1 MADYNYH
8 RPDIV
13 GQEWVP
19 ILDAHY
25 EPDITIERGYSFT
38 LTQTGAPLVLNRGI
52 YHVNSTPTGVT
63 TSQVPFVAVT
73 PKSRE
78 FTSGPTIKTIIPCSG
93 TTNAGTHGAF
103 FGTLTGAQALQNP
116 SNGSGFNFS
125 TGVASTTASGNLEL
139 AFDVSGSALGAFT
152 NARIFNLSFIYT
164 ADGNGVSAATLPNFM
179 QTSVAHQ
186 GVFVFYG
193 NGVLEGGASLRGDT
207 TTSISRISLGE
218 INPNWSNATYQATND
233 RYPWTVTRLN
243 LFDESVGSPNFRF
256 RFNWQL
262 DTLNGSGYPS
272 LNYAALEVTWAPFDN
287 RIAYGGRH
295 LGFDQAATAGP
306 VFYSVGDNFVILR
319 TSGTLA
325 TGAGLRAQSGEYTVT
340 THLADLG
347 DMNQPIFG
355 VNAAAA
361 TNTRPTF
368 NAIRELYQEP
378 PIQGVKIDR
387 VLAATDEFGI
397 ETSAIIPAVGLTVT
411 GDTNVYSGCHG
422 YRYQTQALAFV
433 LSSATQQFQSVNFD
447 GSLPYPWVR
456 FYARLASGEPK
467 GGIQFADAV
476 GANNTFVRITGEEL
490 LALPEI
496 VDGWREV
503 TLRFVP
509 PSNVPTMDG
518 STLTRNWVWS
528 VFDVTST
535 SAETSYEIMAA
546 ASSTIMQ
553 NANYET
559 SSFDVNILFGKATT
573 ADATFLF
580 STDPPAITGIGATPS
595 TFAVTG
601 IGTECSTTPHCIP
614 ETVPYNRVT
623 WTAPNFGTTILDTFD
638 RDVSSS
644 WGNANTGQLWTN
656 VGGAASDY
664 SVSATGSHGIHTHT
678 AVNVG
683 HHSTIGPLTLRDFDA
698 FAELQWPSLA
708 PLTAPYEVA
717 IIGRF
722 MDTSNYYYFR
732 VRWTQTDVLEVD
744 IMRVLA
750 GVFTQLTTTVSNPNS
765 FSTGGTANGIVSM
778 RVQAQGSTLRMKV
791 WDATLVDE
799 PVAWTQTVSDTSI
812 ATGQVGLRSELITG
826 NTNALPVQFRFPTF
840 AVSPPTGA
848 FGYYELQRSDE
859 LTDWQTIL
867 QATSPIITGFNDAE
881 ARIGVQS
888 DYRMRQVNVHGF
900 EGPWSSTVSATAPA
914 STGVSYFLAFTSN
927 EDQAGALA
935 LAYSEVWDGNPSE
948 DFSYFEGDG
957 MMQFQ
962 RMYGRDFQ
970 VGFHALERGGVQFER
985 TLLVQ
990 NAAVSPAT
998 LETAFRSL
1006 RDLAWDSLEYVCVRT
1021 NAGDR
1026 WFAAVEVP
1034 SGTISRGRKLQLVQV
1049 RITEVSDTSSI
1060 QDVTP
1065 LFTLDSLTSD

>member
-38 LTQTGAPLVLNRGI
+38 ATQTGAPLVLSRGI
-52 YHVNSTPTGVT
+52 YHVNSVPTGVT
-63 TSQVPFVAVT
+63 TSQVPFVAVC

-78 FTSGPTIKTIIPCSG
+78 YPAGPIMKTIIPCSG
-93 TTNAGTHGAF
+93 TTNAGTHGSF
-103 FGTLTGAQALQNP
+103 FGGLTGAQALQN
-116 SNGSGFNFS
+116 SSDGAGFNFS
-125 TGVASTTASGNLEL
+125 TGAASTTASGSLEL
-139 AFDVSGSALGAFT
+139 AFDVSGSAIAPFT
-152 NARIFNLSFIYT
+152 TSRIFNVSFIYA
-164 ADGNGVSAATLPNFM
+164 ADGNGVRAATLPNFM
-179 QTSVAHQ
+179 QTSIIHQ
-186 GVFVFYG
+186 GTFVFYG
-193 NGVLEGGASLRGDT
+193 NGVLEGGPSLRGDM
-207 TTSISRISLGE
+207 TTSLGRISLGE

-233 RYPWTVTRLN
+233 RYPWTVTRLS

-256 RFNWQL
+256 RFAWQL
-262 DTLNGSGYPS
+262 DTLNASDYPS
-272 LNYAALEVTWAPFDN
+272 LMYAALEVTWAPFEN

-295 LGFDQAATAGP
+295 LGFDQAATPGP
-306 VFYSVGDNFVILR
+306 AYYNVGDNFVMLR
-319 TSGTLA
+319 TANTLA
-325 TGAGLRAQSGEYTVT
+325 TGTGLRVQSGEYTVT

-355 VNAAAA
+355 INAAAA

-378 PIQGVKIDR
+378 PIQGVIIDR
-387 VLAATDEFGI
+387 VVSSTDVFDIGP
-397 ETSAIIPAVGLTVT
+397 SAIIPAVGVTVT
-411 GDTNVYSGCHG
+411 GDTDVYSGCHG
-422 YRYQTQALAFV
+422 YRYQTQALAFI

-456 FYARLASGEPK
+456 FYARLASGEPN

-503 TLRFVP
+503 TLRFEP
-509 PSNVPTMDG
+509 PSNVPVMDG

-528 VFDVTST
+528 VFNITST
-535 SAETSYEIMAA
+535 TTETSYEILAA

-553 NANYET
+553 DANYQT
-559 SSFDVNILFGKATT
+559 STFDVNIPFGKATT

-580 STDPPAITGIGATPS
+580 STDPPVVTGIGVTPT

-601 IGTECSTTPHCIP
+601 IGTECSVVPRCIP
-614 ETVPYNRVT
+614 DSVPYNRVT
-623 WTAPNFGTTILDTFD
+623 WTAPNFGTSVLDTFD
-638 RDVSSS
+638 RAETST
-644 WGNANTGQLWTN
+644 WGNANTGQAWTN
-656 VGGAASDY
+656 TGGAASDY
-664 SVSATGSHGIHTHT
+664 SVSITGSHGIHTHP

-683 HHSTIGPLTLRDFDA
+683 HHSVIGPTTVRDFEVY
-698 FAELQWPSLA
+698 AELQWPTLA
-708 PLTAPYEVA
+708 PLTAPYEMAV
-717 IIGRF
+717 IGRF
-722 MDTSNYYYFR
+722 VNTSNYYYFR
-732 VRWTQTDVLEVD
+732 VRWTPADVLEVD
-744 IMRVLA
+744 IMRVLG

-765 FSTGGTANGIVSM
+765 FSLGGTGDGVVSM
-778 RVQAQGSTLRMKV
+778 RVQAQGSMLRMKV
-791 WDATLVDE
+791 WDATLTDE

-812 ATGQVGLRSELITG
+812 IAGQVGLRSELISG
-826 NTNALPVQFRFPTF
+826 NTNALPVLFRFPTF
-840 AVSPPTGA
+840 AVTPPTSG
-848 FGYYELQRSDE
+848 FGYYELQRSDAY
-859 LTDWQTIL
+859 TDWQTIL
-867 QATSPIITGFNDAE
+867 QATSPTVTGFNDTE

-914 STGVSYFLAFTSN
+914 STGVSYFLSFTSN
-927 EDQAGALA
+927 EDQTGAHA
-935 LAYSEVWDGNPSE
+935 LAYAEVWDGNPSE
-948 DFSYFEGDG
+948 DFTYFEGTG

-970 VGFHALERGGVQFER
+970 MGFHALERGGAQFER

-990 NAAVSPAT
+990 NAAVSPPV
-998 LETAFRSL
+998 LERAFTSL
-1006 RDLAWDSLEYVCVRT
+1006 RDLAWETFDYVCVRT
-1021 NAGDR
+1021 NQGDR

-1049 RITEVSDTSSI
+1049 RITEVATTSSI
-1060 QDVTP
+1060 QDGTP
-1065 LFTLDSLTSD
+1065 LFTL